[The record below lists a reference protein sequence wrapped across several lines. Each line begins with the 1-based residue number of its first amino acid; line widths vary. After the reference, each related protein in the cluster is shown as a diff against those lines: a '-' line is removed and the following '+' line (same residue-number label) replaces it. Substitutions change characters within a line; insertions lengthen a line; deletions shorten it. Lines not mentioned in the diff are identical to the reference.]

1 MCATRIYRGCCWAGS
16 LALLALSIGG
26 CGGGPKIVPVSGQVF
41 LNDEPLAAGVEGFV
55 RIEPAE
61 GRAATGKIDAKDG
74 TFTLTT
80 FEKNDGCLVG
90 SHPVAVI
97 VNATAGSNTI
107 SLIPVDYRES
117 KTSGLTATIDGPT
130 DSLRIELS
138 GELKKLPRS
147 RGTSTTDDPGPT

>member
-1 MCATRIYRGCCWAGS
+1 MYTTEIYRRLCWAGS
-16 LALLALSIGG
+16 LALLSLSIGG

-41 LNDEPLAAGVEGFV
+41 LNDEPLAAGVDGFV
-55 RIEPAE
+55 RIEPV
-61 GRAATGKIDAKDG
+61 GSRAATGKIDGKDG

-90 SHPVAVI
+90 THAVAVI

-107 SLIPVDYRES
+107 SLIPEKYRES
-117 KTSGLTATIDGPT
+117 KTSELTVTIDGPT

-138 GELKKLPRS
+138 GELKKAPS
-147 RGTSTTDDPGPT
+147 PPATSGIDDPGPT

>member
-1 MCATRIYRGCCWAGS
+1 MCATEIYRGCCWAGS

-41 LNDEPLAAGVEGFV
+41 LNDEPLAAGVDGFV

-61 GRAATGKIDAKDG
+61 GRAATGKIDGKDG

-80 FEKNDGCLVG
+80 FTKDDGCLVG

-97 VNATAGSNTI
+97 VNATAGGNTI
-107 SLIPVDYRES
+107 SLIPEKYRES
-117 KTSGLTATIDGPT
+117 RSSELTATIEGPT

-147 RGTSTTDDPGPT
+147 SNGPTTDDPGPT